1 MPWKL
6 FKLFLSFIRTAVDHP
21 LLKEKKNTH
30 TNRRSMAHM
39 I

>member
-21 LLKEKKNTH
+21 LLKERKNTH
-30 TNRRSMAHM
+30 KQIGEAWHT
-39 I
+39 

>member
-21 LLKEKKNTH
+21 LLKEEKTH
-30 TNRRSMAHM
+30 TQIGEAWHT
-39 I
+39 